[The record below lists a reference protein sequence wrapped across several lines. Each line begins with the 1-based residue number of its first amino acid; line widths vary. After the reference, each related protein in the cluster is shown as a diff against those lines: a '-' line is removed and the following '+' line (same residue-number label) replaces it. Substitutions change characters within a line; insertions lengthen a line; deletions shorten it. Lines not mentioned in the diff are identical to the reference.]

1 MKASAPSE
9 STSPDNVETTLLDV
23 SPRFHQVLSE
33 APNTVSNLLSVSS
46 PRFQHLAVGSL
57 LEVSPTAFNVARKV
71 GEILHS
77 TQGGQENVTGCA
89 LIVDYGGDHSY
100 GNSFR
105 VSLPQDAIFL
115 SVG

>member
-9 STSPDNVETTLLDV
+9 STSPDNVETAALDL

-33 APNTVSNLLSVSS
+33 GPSTVSNLLSASS
-46 PRFQHLAVGSL
+46 SRFQHLAVDSL
-57 LEVSPTAFNVARKV
+57 LEVSPTAFKVARKV

-105 VSLPQDAIFL
+105 VSLTRYPVL
-115 SVG
+115 VPVH